1 MVGTLPKSQGED
13 GGSRCNAAHSSYD
26 EGMAI
31 LVWTLGLPTVAT
43 AIAIVWVHVAS
54 RPRGPVETHESVAAH
69 ERFKAAFAPSS
80 TQQRRAG

>member
-1 MVGTLPKSQGED
+1 MGRHPVRLS
-13 GGSRCNAAHSSYD
+13 SCNAARSSYD

-43 AIAIVWVHVAS
+43 AVAIVWVHVAS

-69 ERFKAAFAPSS
+69 ERFKAAFAPTS
-80 TQQRRAG
+80 TQRRAG